1 MLLILTGFSG
11 ILTGIVIHTYI
22 NTRGKER
29 SFEMKKSDLNRQR
42 ETREVD
48 KQTGS
53 AKRLTVIGLIG
64 FVVVLVVGFIF
75 FYGFGSTDY
84 TAQLESTTVQVN
96 ELNEFA
102 IHGVTDAPQD
112 GLSVHFDGAS
122 FHLTHYDSDNGY
134 FMVETSADEDQPETT
149 EFELKHEGATVLKET
164 IKLVYA
170 STSSEDV
177 LDGKEDLSDV
187 ADEEKEKEK
196 STSNDDEDDFD
207 LTTREGRDAA
217 LEKEVEGLISP
228 DADEN
233 ISSQT
238 ERPRAF
244 VAKAGEHDGVIQS
257 INKELSS
264 ILKDDVDTVMK
275 NGFEPSIYYQ
285 SIESIK
291 EIKYEGDR
299 KVTVTVNKPYE
310 LLYPEQLDLL
320 LPRVSLLARTA
331 VRRAEFWDLEAEE
344 GSLDVT
350 VKKEDGSTIE
360 TFNATNY
367 KQKGKTVQGDGI
379 PRLTREEVKAGKR
392 KK

>member
-1 MLLILTGFSG
+1 
-11 ILTGIVIHTYI
+11 
-22 NTRGKER
+22 
-29 SFEMKKSDLNRQR
+29 MKKSDLNRQR
-42 ETREVD
+42 ETRELD

-53 AKRLTVIGLIG
+53 AKRWTVIGLIG
-64 FVVVLVVGFIF
+64 FAVVLVVGFIF

-84 TAQLESTTVQVN
+84 TAQLESATVQVN

-102 IHGVTDAPQD
+102 VHGVTDAPQD
-112 GLSVHFDGAS
+112 GLTVHFDGAT
-122 FHLTHYDSDNGY
+122 FHLTHYDPDKGY

-170 STSSEDV
+170 STSSEDEI
-177 LDGKEDLSDV
+177 GEKEDLSDV
-187 ADEEKEKEK
+187 SAEEKKEEK
-196 STSNDDEDDFD
+196 STSNDEVDFD

-228 DADEN
+228 DADEDT
-233 ISSQT
+233 SSQT
-238 ERPRAF
+238 ERPSTF
-244 VAKAGEHDGVIQS
+244 VAKVGEHDDVIGS

-264 ILKDDVDTVMK
+264 ILKDDVDTALK
-275 NGFEPSIYYQ
+275 DGFEPSIYYQ
-285 SIESIK
+285 PIESIK

-344 GSLDVT
+344 GSLDIT

-360 TFNATNY
+360 TFNAANY
-367 KQKGKTVQGDGI
+367 KQKGKTIQGDGL

-392 KK
+392 KN

>member
-1 MLLILTGFSG
+1 
-11 ILTGIVIHTYI
+11 
-22 NTRGKER
+22 
-29 SFEMKKSDLNRQR
+29 MKKSDLNRQR

-53 AKRLTVIGLIG
+53 VKRLTVIGLLI
-64 FVVVLVVGFIF
+64 FSVALVVGFIF

-102 IHGVTDAPQD
+102 VHGVTDAPQD
-112 GLSVHFDGAS
+112 GLTVHFDGAT
-122 FHLTHYDSDNGY
+122 FHLTHYDPDNGY

-149 EFELKHEGATVLKET
+149 AFELKYEGATVLKET

-170 STSSEDV
+170 STSSDDEI
-177 LDGKEDLSDV
+177 GEKEDLSDV
-187 ADEEKEKEK
+187 ADEENKEEKEK
-196 STSNDDEDDFD
+196 SPSNDDEDDFD
-207 LTTREGRDAA
+207 LTIREGRDAA

-228 DADEN
+228 DADEDT
-233 ISSQT
+233 SSQT

-244 VAKAGEHDGVIQS
+244 VAKTGEHDDVIES

-264 ILKDDVDTVMK
+264 ILKDDVDTALK

-285 SIESIK
+285 PIESIK

-299 KVTVTVNKPYE
+299 KVTVSVKKPYE

-344 GSLDVT
+344 RSLDVT

-360 TFNATNY
+360 TFNAANY

-392 KK
+392 KN